1 MGISEILASIDQ
13 QIAQLEQARALLGG
27 SKAAPGRRGKSS
39 RSAARLRAA
48 AKPAKRKK
56 RNLTPEGRRRIA
68 EAAKRRWEAQR
79 KAAAAAQK

>member
-1 MGISEILASIDQ
+1 MGITEILASIDQ
-13 QIAQLEQARALLGG
+13 QIAQLERARAFLSG
-27 SKAAPGRRGKSS
+27 SKAAAGRVAKSS
-39 RSAARLRAA
+39 RSAIRSKAA
-48 AKPAKRKK
+48 AKPVKRKK